1 MSQTTKDKIM
11 DIAERLFGEQGYE
24 STSLRHVIFEAG
36 VNLAAVHYHFGS
48 KEELLDAVVLRG
60 ATPLNEERIAL
71 LERYEKDA
79 APEPATVD
87 KVLRAILW
95 PTFQMKV
102 RNPQF
107 VKLMGQLHGEG
118 LMPAMVKRHFQP
130 LVERF
135 MDATRRALP
144 DVPPEELFWRVQ
156 FMFGAMA
163 QVLRGPH
170 LLPTP
175 EGFVASADPEE
186 MVERLVGFMAAG
198 FRSPVSVPVAMQ
210 EK

>member
-1 MSQTTKDKIM
+1 MSQATKDKII

-71 LERYEKDA
+71 LDRYEKESS
-79 APEPATVD
+79 PNPVPVE

-95 PTFQMKV
+95 PTFRMKE
-102 RNPQF
+102 RNPPF

-135 MDATRRALP
+135 MGALRRTLP
-144 DVPPEELFWRVQ
+144 DLPQQEL
-156 FMFGAMA
+156 FGAMA

-170 LLPTP
+170 LIPMP
-175 EGFVASADPEE
+175 EGFVESGSAEE
-186 MVERLVGFMAAG
+186 MADRLVGFMTAG
-198 FRSPVSVPVAMQ
+198 FHAPVAAAVQ

>member
-60 ATPLNEERIAL
+60 ATPLNEERLAL

-79 APEPATVD
+79 APGPVAID

-95 PTFQMKV
+95 PTFQMKI

-135 MDATRRALP
+135 MGAIRQSLP
-144 DVPPEELFWRVQ
+144 EAPPEELFWRVQ

-170 LLPTP
+170 LLPMP
-175 EGFVASADPEE
+175 EGVVASADPEE

-198 FRSPVSVPVAMQ
+198 FRAPVTVPAAQ

>member
-1 MSQTTKDKIM
+1 MSQATKDKII

-71 LERYEKDA
+71 LDRYEKES
-79 APEPATVD
+79 APNPVPVEN
-87 KVLRAILW
+87 VLRAILW
-95 PTFQMKV
+95 PTFRMKE

-135 MDATRRALP
+135 MACAAPHFTGSASGGTVLARTVHVRR
-144 DVPPEELFWRVQ
+144 D
-156 FMFGAMA
+156 G
-163 QVLRGPH
+163 
-170 LLPTP
+170 
-175 EGFVASADPEE
+175 
-186 MVERLVGFMAAG
+186 AG
-198 FRSPVSVPVAMQ
+198 FTRSSLDPDAGRLCRIG
-210 EK
+210 

>member
-1 MSQTTKDKIM
+1 MSQATKDKIL

-24 STSLRHVIFEAG
+24 ATSLRNVIFEAG

-60 ATPLNEERIAL
+60 TTPLNEERVAL
-71 LERYEKDA
+71 LDRYEREA
-79 APEPATVD
+79 APAPAPIENVIRA
-87 KVLRAILW
+87 VLA
-95 PTFQMKV
+95 PTFRMAE

-107 VKLMGQLHGEG
+107 VKLMGRVHGEG
-118 LMPAMVKRHFQP
+118 LMPTMVKRHFQP

-135 MDATRRALP
+135 MDAARRALP
-144 DVPPEELFWRVQ
+144 DLPPDELFWRVQ
-156 FMFGAMA
+156 FMFGAMS

-170 LLPTP
+170 LFDKP
-175 EGFVASADPEE
+175 EGYVESGAEE
-186 MVERLVGFMAAG
+186 MVERVVSFMAAG
-198 FRSPVSVPVAMQ
+198 FHAPVPAAVQ

>member
-1 MSQTTKDKIM
+1 MSQTTKDKII

-71 LERYEKDA
+71 LDRYEKES
-79 APEPATVD
+79 APNPVPVE

-95 PTFQMKV
+95 PTFRMKG

-107 VKLMGQLHGEG
+107 VKLMGRLHGEG

-135 MDATRRALP
+135 MGALRRSLP
-144 DVPPEELFWRVQ
+144 NLPEEELFWRVQ

-170 LLPTP
+170 LIPTG
-175 EGFVASADPEE
+175 GFVESDDAEA
-186 MVERLVGFMAAG
+186 MAERLVGFVAAG
-198 FRSPVSVPVAMQ
+198 FHSPVTAAVQ

>member
-1 MSQTTKDKIM
+1 MSQTTKDKIL

-60 ATPLNEERIAL
+60 AGPLNDERIAL
-71 LERYEKDA
+71 LERYERES
-79 APEPATVD
+79 APAPAPVD
-87 KVLRAILW
+87 QVIRAILL
-95 PTFQMKV
+95 PTFRMKE

-118 LMPAMVKRHFQP
+118 LMPTMVKKHFRP

-135 MDATRRALP
+135 MAAVRRALP
-144 DVPPEELFWRVQ
+144 DLPPDELFWRVQ

-170 LLPTP
+170 LFPTP
-175 EGFVASADPEE
+175 DGYVESGTEE

-198 FRSPVSVPVAMQ
+198 FHAPVP
-210 EK
+210 